1 MTDATPIEAGP
12 TLAEC
17 EQVIERGLETFVE
30 VGQALLVIREG
41 RLYKDTH
48 SSFDA
53 YCRERW
59 GWSRQQADRT
69 IGAAEIVEQLTP
81 IGVSPQ
87 TESQARALAP
97 LKDDLEAMAEVMDK
111 VSAAPEPV
119 TAATIADAVAEK
131 LQQVED
137 VANELDAAREEVGR
151 LNAMA
156 PDDFD
161 PALNSRLIA
170 ERGQLARL
178 CGELLGLGDPAD
190 FYDRQRSHL
199 RDSHRNAVQEA
210 ATWLTF
216 LNKVMEDR

>member
-1 MTDATPIEAGP
+1 MGDVELVP
-12 TLAEC
+12 TLDEC
-17 EQVIERGLETFVE
+17 EAVIERGLETFVE

-81 IGVSPQ
+81 MGVSPQ
-87 TESQARALAP
+87 TERQARALAP
-97 LKDDLEAMAEVMDK
+97 LKDDLEAMAEVMEE
-111 VSAAPEPV
+111 VNASPEPV
-119 TAATIADAVAEK
+119 TAAAIADAVSQK

-137 VANELDAAREEVGR
+137 VTAELDAAREEVGR

-161 PALNSRLIA
+161 PVLNSRLIG
-170 ERGQLARL
+170 ERGQLVRV
-178 CGELLGLGDPAD
+178 CDELLGLGSPAE
-190 FYDRQRSHL
+190 FFERQSAHL
-199 RDSHRNAVQEA
+199 RDSHREAVSKA
-210 ATWLTF
+210 ATWLAR